1 MEAVIENS
9 LSFMRRRRVLLVI
22 FVLIVLAVGVAMYFT
37 RRSPPLVWQGKPSV
51 HWIGRL
57 SFYDLDSAGVS
68 GVSAEAFLFAAGKE
82 VVPELIRG
90 LSMRENWVSDRWTDL
105 YFKLGK
111 WQRYFDL
118 PIKRSNYRAN
128 CARGLG
134 LLGAVASEAEPALL
148 KALKDKDPYV
158 RSEAAEALGRIAADK
173 SRVAPSLIA
182 GLASQDQNHRLASI
196 IGLIHC
202 LPGSAEAAKALRR
215 ILHDPDWN
223 KRACAADGLWQDDS
237 DPTATFTSLVEA
249 LQDENA
255 TVRDRAA
262 QSIGKLHYDPER
274 TAEVLHAALIREVA
288 VGSNEIVVWKILGAL
303 AEIGPAARPAVGVLK
318 NLIATNNYAATFSII
333 ALGRI
338 EPENPQWI
346 EHLVK
351 RLDSVEGGGEGFSA
365 AWELGKRGVAARGAV
380 GPLRRLAESAGDWR
394 TKAMAATAAWR
405 LDPSSPNPL
414 NLITNNL
421 SRREHGQYEIVRLL
435 GELGPAAKPAVPTLL
450 QMRYSRGLM
459 MHDYVD
465 EALRKIAPE
474 YLTDPWKK

>member
-1 MEAVIENS
+1 METVIENS

-51 HWIGRL
+51 YWIGRL
-57 SFYDLDSAGVS
+57 SYYDLDSAGVS

-111 WQRYFDL
+111 WQRYFHL
-118 PIKRSNYRAN
+118 PVKRSIYRAN

-134 LLGAVASEAEPALL
+134 LLGAAASEAEPALL
-148 KALKDKDPYV
+148 KALKDKDPNV
-158 RSEAAEALGRIAADK
+158 RTEAAEALGRIATDK

-223 KRACAADGLWQDDS
+223 KRAWAADGLWQDDS
-237 DPTATFTSLVEA
+237 DPKATFTSLVEA

-288 VGSNEIVVWKILGAL
+288 VGTNEIVVWKILGAL

-318 NLIATNNYAATFSII
+318 NLTATNNFAATLSII

-351 RLDSVEGGGEGFSA
+351 RLDSVEGGQAFSA